1 MSNCCGVEPI
11 GNQSTAEEMAETKQ
25 IALAISGM
33 ACMSCANRVSNSLL
47 SLIGVVEAQ
56 VDHITGIARVVF
68 NPQLIVL
75 SDMLNAVVR
84 AGGDGR
90 HNYSARMIS

>member
-11 GNQSTAEEMAETKQ
+11 GKQSTAEEMAETKQ

>member
-56 VDHITGIARVVF
+56 VDQVRGTAQVVF
-68 NPQLIVL
+68 NPQLTNP
-75 SDMLNAVVR
+75 SEMFQAVVR
-84 AGGDGR
+84 AGGDGQ
-90 HNYSARMIS
+90 HNYSARLIT